1 MPGVLRTSTGSRGQP
16 RARRRPRCRR
26 RPGRSPRRPRPR
38 PRVQHRAVLP
48 GSRASPAAAS
58 AGGSPRDGTIPL
70 PVRSA
75 VLPGWPTPRSIHA
88 TRTIAGRSPALTV
101 GDEESWKQ
109 TSPPRGDSA
118 GDRSRSHC
126 RARESR
132 PFRRPCAVDSGGV
145 RPRSTGELRL
155 RQLGATRLGKDA
167 LVPSASPKAR
177 FPRLTWSFS

>member
-1 MPGVLRTSTGSRGQP
+1 MPGVLRTSTGWRGQP

-58 AGGSPRDGTIPL
+58 AGGSRRDGTIPL

-118 GDRSRSHC
+118 ANRLGTGLGVTAEPASPVRSGDL
-126 RARESR
+126 ARLTPEVFGHVRPANSGCGNSGRRGSGRMPSSR
-132 PFRRPCAVDSGGV
+132 PL
-145 RPRSTGELRL
+145 PR
-155 RQLGATRLGKDA
+155 RLG
-167 LVPSASPKAR
+167 S
-177 FPRLTWSFS
+177 